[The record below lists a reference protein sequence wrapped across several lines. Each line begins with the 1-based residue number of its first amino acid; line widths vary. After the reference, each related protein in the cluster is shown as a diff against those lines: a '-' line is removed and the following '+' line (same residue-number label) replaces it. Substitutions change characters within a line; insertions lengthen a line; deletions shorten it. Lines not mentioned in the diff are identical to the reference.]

1 MADLIETYA
10 ERLRARGRS
19 HETIYSRTRCL
30 RHADALLPHGLAEAC
45 GDEIVAYLATKKAL
59 WTKNTYYYALKGFYA
74 TMAKAKGVYDPM
86 ETVDAPQ
93 GGDSEPDPVTD
104 DELAIALRYAP
115 DRPWRRAVIL
125 AAYAGLRCC
134 ELVKLEGTDV
144 TRERVHVKI
153 GKGGKGRFIP
163 THPLVWEL
171 REEVGDGHFIT
182 NRFGRPMKPNGL
194 SCNQR
199 EIWER
204 IGLKDVHLHRFRHW
218 FATALVEQDVGID
231 VVSQLMGHA
240 SVSTT
245 MGYVRV
251 ATRRKAAAILTLPLL
266 SSERSEP
273 ESSRL
278 GPPTAEAA

>member
-1 MADLIETYA
+1 MNDLIETYA
-10 ERLRARGRS
+10 TRLRAQARS
-19 HETIYSRTRCL
+19 EQTVYSRKRCL
-30 RHADALLPHGLAEAC
+30 YHADAHLPRGLAEAC
-45 GDEIVAYLATKKAL
+45 GDEISAYLASKVAV
-59 WTKNTYYYALKGFYA
+59 WTKSTYYYALKGFYA

-93 GGDSEPDPVTD
+93 GGDAEPHPVTD
-104 DELAIALRYAP
+104 DELAIALRYSP
-115 DRPWRRAVIL
+115 DRPWRRAVLL

-134 ELVKLEGTDV
+134 ELVDLECSDI
-144 TRERVHVKI
+144 TRDRLHVKK
-153 GKGGKGRFIP
+153 GKGGKSRVIP
-163 THPLVWEL
+163 THPLIWEL
-171 REEVGDGHFIT
+171 REQVGVGHLIT

-204 IGLKDVHLHRFRHW
+204 IGLKGVHLHRFRHW
-218 FATALVEQDVGID
+218 FATSLVEQDVGID

-240 SVSTT
+240 SPTTT

-266 SSERSEP
+266 STGQSEP
-273 ESSRL
+273 AVTRL
-278 GPPTAEAA
+278 GPPTTEAV